1 MIKGGIRVRM
11 IKHLVDPTLPRAFY
25 ILLIG
30 RFFNLVG
37 NSLVF
42 PFITIYL
49 ATRLHASL
57 STVGVVMMFYGGA
70 QVLAVLVGGVW
81 SDRFGRRRVMLL
93 SLISGAL
100 LTFLVGLPLTSSLL
114 ILFLTGM
121 GFTVPLFQPASMAAV
136 GDMVPPER
144 LSYAYG
150 LMRMA
155 SNAGIIIGPMLGGFL
170 ADHSFFWIFCL
181 DAVSMLLFL
190 LIIFVAIPET
200 RPISH
205 VATAKPG
212 SIKDVARDPAFLRF
226 SLLWSLTSLVY
237 SQLFMVVPA
246 YLHLQLG
253 YRPSFFGYLA
263 AENAV
268 LVVALQLP
276 ITRLTSNLARPLL
289 MALGT
294 MAYGIGFWVMLTG
307 HARPIFI
314 LAVVVITLGEN
325 LINPAASAWVAER
338 APEHLRGRYM
348 GFFSLANR
356 AGFAIGPLTGGLL
369 MGLGT
374 GIWLGATGCFA
385 FLAALGFQRFARRGT
400 TPSPMKLS
408 M

>member
-1 MIKGGIRVRM
+1 
-11 IKHLVDPTLPRAFY
+11 
-25 ILLIG
+25 
-30 RFFNLVG
+30 
-37 NSLVF
+37 
-42 PFITIYL
+42 
-49 ATRLHASL
+49 
-57 STVGVVMMFYGGA
+57 
-70 QVLAVLVGGVW
+70 
-81 SDRFGRRRVMLL
+81 
-93 SLISGAL
+93 
-100 LTFLVGLPLTSSLL
+100 
-114 ILFLTGM
+114 
-121 GFTVPLFQPASMAAV
+121 MAAV

-181 DAVSMLLFL
+181 DAVSMVLFL

-205 VATAKPG
+205 IATAKPG
-212 SIKDVARDPAFLRF
+212 SLKDVARDPAFLRF

-276 ITRLTSNLARPLL
+276 ITRLTRNLARPLL

-294 MAYGIGFWVMLTG
+294 ASYGIGFWVMLTG

-314 LAVVVITLGEN
+314 LSVIVITLGEN

-356 AGFAIGPLTGGLL
+356 TGFAFGPLTGGLL
-369 MGLGT
+369 MGLGAGVWLGTT
-374 GIWLGATGCFA
+374 GIFA
-385 FLAALGFQRFARRGT
+385 FLAALGFQRFARHGA
-400 TPSPMKLS
+400 TPSPMKASL
-408 M
+408 